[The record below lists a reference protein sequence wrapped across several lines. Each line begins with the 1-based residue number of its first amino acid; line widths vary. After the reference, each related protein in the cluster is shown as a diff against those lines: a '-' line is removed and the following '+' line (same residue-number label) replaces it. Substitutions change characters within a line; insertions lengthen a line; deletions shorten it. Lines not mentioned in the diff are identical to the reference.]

1 MSTWV
6 LAVFRDLLRD
16 RLCGI
21 AELTDAQAEALESHY
36 DLLVLWNR
44 TLNLTAIR
52 DLPGVIERH
61 YCESLFLATHLPA
74 GPLRIVDVGSGA
86 GFPGLPV
93 AVYRPDCMITLLESH
108 QRKAVFLMEAARGLS
123 NVRVLAC
130 RAEQVAEQVN
140 EKNETFDLAISRAVS
155 YRDLT
160 PSLKALAPAAYLLGG
175 AESAPAEMGFV
186 WEPPIPLPW
195 GKQRYLRMGH
205 RS

>member
-6 LAVFRDLLRD
+6 SAVFRDLLRD
-16 RLCGI
+16 RLRGI
-21 AELTDAQAEALESHY
+21 AELTGAQAEALESHY
-36 DLLVLWNR
+36 NLLVLWNR

-52 DLPGVIERH
+52 DLPEAVERH
-61 YCESLFLATHLPA
+61 YGESIFLAARLPA
-74 GPLRIVDVGSGA
+74 GALRIADVGSGA

-175 AESAPAEMGFV
+175 TEGAPAEMGFEC
-186 WEPPIPLPW
+186 EPPIPLPW
-195 GKQRYLRMGH
+195 GKQRYLRTGH

>member
-6 LAVFRDLLRD
+6 SAVFRDLLRD
-16 RLCGI
+16 RLRGI
-21 AELTDAQAEALESHY
+21 AELTGAQAEALESHY
-36 DLLVLWNR
+36 NLLVLWNR

-52 DLPGVIERH
+52 DLPEAIERH
-61 YCESLFLATHLPA
+61 YGESIFLAARLPA
-74 GPLRIVDVGSGA
+74 GPLSIVDVGSGA

-93 AVYRPDCMITLLESH
+93 AVYRPDCRITLIESH

-155 YRDLT
+155 YRDLI

-175 AESAPAEMGFV
+175 TEGAPAEMGFEC
-186 WEPPIPLPW
+186 EPPIPLPW
-195 GKQRYLRMGH
+195 GKQRYLRTGH

>member
-93 AVYRPDCMITLLESH
+93 AVYRPDCMVTLIESH
-108 QRKAVFLMEAARGLS
+108 QRKAVFLKEAARCLS
-123 NVRVLAC
+123 NVRVLAR
-130 RAEQVAEQVN
+130 RAEQVDE
-140 EKNETFDLAISRAVS
+140 EFDLAISRAVS
-155 YRDLT
+155 YRDLS
-160 PSLKALAPAAYLLGG
+160 PSLKALAPAAGLLGG
-175 AESAPAEMGFV
+175 TESVPPEMGFE

-195 GKQRYLRMGH
+195 GKQRFLRMGH

>member
-6 LAVFRDLLRD
+6 SVVFRDLLRD
-16 RLCGI
+16 RLRGI

-36 DLLVLWNR
+36 NLLVLWNR

-52 DLPGVIERH
+52 DLPEAIERH
-61 YCESLFLATHLPA
+61 YGESLFLAARLPA

-155 YRDLT
+155 YRDLI

-175 AESAPAEMGFV
+175 TEGAPAEMGFEC
-186 WEPPIPLPW
+186 EPPIPLPW
-195 GKQRYLRMGH
+195 GKQRYLRTGH